1 MAEKTMKLS
10 GSGVKPVPMKL
21 FATWE
26 VEKSSPNCIPR
37 LCSLTLTRLVVL
49 QKLESELTSIII
61 AVKMQSSKRTLRSN
75 EILIPPNGVLD
86 TDLDLSF
93 SLQYPH
99 FLKRDGN
106 KLHIMLQRR
115 KKYKNRTILGY
126 KTLAIG
132 QINMAQVLQ
141 HSFDRELNL
150 YSDIKE
156 RTNVVAQVM
165 MLSLTSQPVD
175 HEENGRRKPRHPG
188 EVDRSPDIDNDS
200 DDDEPHDYNDNE
212 DWSGDDMSDLEPMDD
227 DSRPVRPRKT
237 SHGPIRQVT
246 TRQRNIKQKFI
257 ALLRRFKVSEEV
269 LDSEQDPDQDLGDA
283 DQNQQE
289 IEDLL
294 FAELEDMSDS
304 GPEMDTMS
312 VLSTPKPS
320 LRPFF
325 TGRCN
330 SQDIL
335 EVPKDSSRYSDDS
348 SKRNDSDSHPENL
361 TDHEHSDPSSPPK
374 DDKREGAKTKLF
386 SRDRSVSLKGEK
398 RAKRETKERRNS
410 YGNIEGVKPYSP
422 IYQARKLSYCL
433 VLHEHENGP
442 ELEPRK
448 ALLEQLAAVLGTD
461 EYLPECFILV
471 NTSDGPGQALA
482 LKLQEAHYKVICTCS
497 KADVKASVSHFVSK
511 LQKYCN
517 SNNKAPIPVKIGI
530 AGGDG
535 YVNSVLRPYVEQFS
549 AKSPDWQSYIK
560 FYLIP
565 LGASLIG
572 KYIAS
577 IDCSYCS
584 IFGDTWWRDT
594 FDKID
599 NQKSDMFEVV
609 NRIKRYLSSA
619 NNLLQLP
626 IAEAMVTYKEKS
638 TDEESSQIFIPFL
651 NEVRIGPADLTQSM
665 SVDLDELLP
674 SATLSGSP
682 PSQQSY
688 MEKVRDQHT
697 PPNSPSINNVVASC
711 SQSGGSQPSPSG
723 AFSSPGGEY
732 MDLQLDYWTM
742 LPRSETSEI
751 KEKLSKKESTK
762 TTVKQEGAKVSK
774 PDSARVTVKQ
784 DSSKN
789 ILKSESTKA
798 SLKTGFKCVQVFRL
812 PQIGEGLSVCMSMI
826 VVAKEK
832 KGKIMRIGKK
842 SKETESKSQM
852 IESINRL
859 ICTSKSQTTPLKVTI
874 DGIDWAGVK
883 FFQLSSTWQTHIKH
897 FPVAVFTYTEP

>member
-335 EVPKDSSRYSDDS
+335 EVPK
-348 SKRNDSDSHPENL
+348 
-361 TDHEHSDPSSPPK
+361 
-374 DDKREGAKTKLF
+374 
-386 SRDRSVSLKGEK
+386 
-398 RAKRETKERRNS
+398 
-410 YGNIEGVKPYSP
+410 
-422 IYQARKLSYCL
+422 
-433 VLHEHENGP
+433 
-442 ELEPRK
+442 PRK